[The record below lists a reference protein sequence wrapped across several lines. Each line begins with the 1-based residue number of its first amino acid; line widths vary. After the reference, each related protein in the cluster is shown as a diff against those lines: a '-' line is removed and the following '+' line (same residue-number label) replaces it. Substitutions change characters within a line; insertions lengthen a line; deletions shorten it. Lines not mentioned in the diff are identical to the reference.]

1 MKGGEDSNIIKSH
14 VVNNFYKNMLY
25 IIETWKNT
33 VLLLNQKA
41 AERLDEK
48 QIISMLD
55 NSDTYID
62 CILDNSVESFQNL
75 KLSVFCYKITNFMI
89 NIQNLSVSNI
99 LRLQSR
105 FIIITVPDKTS
116 RKSGNWYNFNDQMK
130 PYSKILMHIY
140 VNRSSVPRH
149 RVVGGTLYAWA
160 QVTILCINETTYNRT
175 GIFTNIVYVPQIL

>member
-99 LRLQSR
+99 LRL
-105 FIIITVPDKTS
+105 
-116 RKSGNWYNFNDQMK
+116 
-130 PYSKILMHIY
+130 
-140 VNRSSVPRH
+140 
-149 RVVGGTLYAWA
+149 
-160 QVTILCINETTYNRT
+160 
-175 GIFTNIVYVPQIL
+175 